1 MDISR
6 FMDHHVDILRS
17 IKEMREHSRAGVAEH
32 AGEISRAIMKLR
44 SKVSLHLATE
54 NKVMYPAIYALQD
67 PEIAKLARGFQ
78 DEMEGLDQAF
88 DGFCRRWRQ
97 ARAVA
102 EDPEGFRNDANTVL
116 KALHQ
121 RIQRENTRFYPRLTE
136 AA

>member
-1 MDISR
+1 MDITR

-17 IKEMREHSRAGVAEH
+17 IKEMRDHSKAGVAEH

-67 PEIAKLARGFQ
+67 PEITKLAHGFQ
-78 DEMEGLDQAF
+78 DEMEGLARAF

-121 RIQRENTRFYPRLTE
+121 RIQRENTRFYPRLIQ